1 MSTVSEVRTWS
12 LERCTDEL
20 GAAGHYSCHTDVSEA
35 REAVVAMLE
44 EYGKVMPRKERI
56 AAIVTRQS
64 HRIADLFSAGRE
76 ESALI
81 LATRLIDRI
90 DSSYDGAGMREIV
103 FEIAPGAFNGSPNW
117 SRELWPRW
125 RCEYEGVSVTIRAR
139 SQRQAQFE
147 AAQILMDLTAID
159 AHRVRDDQEIV
170 PSYI

>member
-1 MSTVSEVRTWS
+1 MDS
-12 LERCTDEL
+12 
-20 GAAGHYSCHTDVSEA
+20 
-35 REAVVAMLE
+35 
-44 EYGKVMPRKERI
+44 VMTTKERI
-56 AAIVTRQS
+56 TAIVTRQAK
-64 HRIADLFSAGRE
+64 RIADLFASGRE

-103 FEIAPGAFNGSPNW
+103 FEIAPAAFNGSPNW

-125 RCEYEGVSVTIRAR
+125 RCEYQGIAITIRAR

-159 AHRVRDDQEIV
+159 AQRVRDHQEIV

>member
-1 MSTVSEVRTWS
+1 MDS
-12 LERCTDEL
+12 
-20 GAAGHYSCHTDVSEA
+20 
-35 REAVVAMLE
+35 
-44 EYGKVMPRKERI
+44 KVMTRKERI
-56 AAIVTRQS
+56 AAIVTRQA

-103 FEIAPGAFNGSPNW
+103 FDVAPAAFNGSPNW
-117 SRELWPRW
+117 ARQLWPRW
-125 RCEYEGVSVTIRAR
+125 RCEYQGIAITIRAR

-147 AAQILMDLTAID
+147 AAQVLMDLTAID